1 MVWKENS
8 LGHVLGKQP
17 TVLHKQDWAK
27 TILPKIGAYIRTEQY
42 EQNSTAT
49 QL

>member
-1 MVWKENS
+1 MKGVK
-8 LGHVLGKQP
+8 GKLSG
-17 TVLHKQDWAK
+17 TCFRETTLLHKQDSAK